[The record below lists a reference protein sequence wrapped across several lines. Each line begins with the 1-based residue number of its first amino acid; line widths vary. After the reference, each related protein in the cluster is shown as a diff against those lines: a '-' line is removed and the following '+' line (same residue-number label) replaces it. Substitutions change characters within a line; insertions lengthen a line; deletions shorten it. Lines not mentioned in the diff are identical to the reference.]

1 MIPTDIIILLES
13 KQIWELSDADLERVK
28 NTALVLQ
35 RKAETEQQF
44 RHMADESK
52 RSDYMAVLNEG
63 SY

>member
-1 MIPTDIIILLES
+1 MIPTEIIILLES

-52 RSDYMAVLNEG
+52 RCDYMAVLNEG